1 LPDFIFSGV
10 IGVAMKVK
18 IKSSEIV
25 ILLLVS
31 LMSFAANLPSQ
42 LVDNILDKK
51 LLLLVLTASV
61 VIALFHYLRLMLF
74 LAIVILAIGAN
85 LPQEFAVSMGINP
98 KIMLAVLG
106 FMVTLAL
113 LNYVFRLMP
122 TGVEEN
128 TYEALDTRYEL
139 LAAIFRGDLARVS
152 ELLAMDIDV
161 NFYEEGLT
169 PLHLA
174 AEKGYPDIVRML
186 LDRGADINALNI
198 AGQRPIE
205 IAIDKRFVRST
216 DILFKAEKIMTAEGA
231 Q

>member
-1 LPDFIFSGV
+1 
-10 IGVAMKVK
+10 MKVK

-74 LAIVILAIGAN
+74 MAIVILAIGAN
-85 LPQEFAVSMGINP
+85 LPQEFAVNMGINP
-98 KIMLAVLG
+98 KIMLVVLG

-113 LNYVFRLMP
+113 LNHVFRLMP
-122 TGVEEN
+122 TGGEEDSS
-128 TYEALDTRYEL
+128 EAIDTRYEL
-139 LAAIFRGDLARVS
+139 LAAIFKGDQARVS

-161 NFYEEGLT
+161 NFYEEGVT

-174 AEKGYPDIVRML
+174 AEKGYPDIVRQL
-186 LDRGADINALNI
+186 VNNGADIDALNA
-198 AGQRPIE
+198 AGQKPIE
-205 IAIDKRFVRST
+205 IALDKRFVRTT
-216 DILFKAEKIMTAEGA
+216 DILFKAANTMTAA
-231 Q
+231 AV

>member
-1 LPDFIFSGV
+1 
-10 IGVAMKVK
+10 MKAR
-18 IKSSEIV
+18 IKSSEVV

-42 LVDNILDKK
+42 LVDNVLDKK

-85 LPQEFAVSMGINP
+85 LPQEFALNMGVNP
-98 KIMLAVLG
+98 KIMLTVLG

-113 LNYVFRLMP
+113 LNYAFRLMS
-122 TGVEEN
+122 TGEAEN
-128 TYEALDTRYEL
+128 TSEAIDTRYEL
-139 LAAIFRGDLARVS
+139 LAAIFKGDHARVS

-161 NFYEEGLT
+161 NFYEEGRT

-174 AEKGYPDIVRML
+174 AEKGYPDIVRL
-186 LDRGADINALNI
+186 LLESGADINALNY
-198 AGQRPIE
+198 AGRKPIE
-205 IAIDKRFVRST
+205 IALDKRFVRSA
-216 DILFKAEKIMTAEGA
+216 DILYKAEMLMTA
-231 Q
+231 

>member
-1 LPDFIFSGV
+1 
-10 IGVAMKVK
+10 MKVK

-85 LPQEFAVSMGINP
+85 LPQEFAVNMGINP
-98 KIMLAVLG
+98 KIMLVVLG

-113 LNYVFRLMP
+113 LNHVFKLMP
-122 TGVEEN
+122 TGGEEDSS
-128 TYEALDTRYEL
+128 EAIDTRYEL
-139 LAAIFRGDLARVS
+139 LAAIFKGDQARVS

-161 NFYEEGLT
+161 NFYEEGVT

-174 AEKGYPDIVRML
+174 AEKGYPDIVRL
-186 LDRGADINALNI
+186 LVESGADIDALNA
-198 AGQRPIE
+198 AGQKPIE
-205 IAIDKRFVRST
+205 IALDKRFVRST
-216 DILFKAEKIMTAEGA
+216 DILFKAANMMTAA
-231 Q
+231 AV

>member
-1 LPDFIFSGV
+1 
-10 IGVAMKVK
+10 MNVK
-18 IKSSEIV
+18 IKTSEVV

-85 LPQEFAVSMGINP
+85 LPQEFAVNMGINP
-98 KIMLAVLG
+98 KIMLVVLG

-113 LNYVFRLMP
+113 LNHVFKLMP
-122 TGVEEN
+122 TGGEEDSS
-128 TYEALDTRYEL
+128 EAIDTRYEL
-139 LAAIFRGDLARVS
+139 LAAIFKGDQARVS

-161 NFYEEGLT
+161 NFYEEGVT

-174 AEKGYPDIVRML
+174 AEKGYPDIVRL
-186 LDRGADINALNI
+186 LVESGADIDALNA
-198 AGQRPIE
+198 AGQKPIE
-205 IAIDKRFVRST
+205 IALDKRFVRST
-216 DILFKAEKIMTAEGA
+216 DILFKAANMMTAA
-231 Q
+231 AV

>member
-1 LPDFIFSGV
+1 
-10 IGVAMKVK
+10 MKAK
-18 IKSSEIV
+18 IKSSEVV
-25 ILLLVS
+25 ILILVS

-42 LVDNILDKK
+42 LVDNMLDKK